1 MTTVSLREQK
11 YLQARA
17 RIEREAVALF
27 TIHGIDGVTVDQIAA
42 AADVGKGTI
51 YNHFAAKEDIV
62 ASFLIRLD
70 RQALSEFPGIA
81 VSAATPAE
89 ALIEAAWSLLAAKAD
104 HQGFVR
110 AFLSRLFIA
119 DGLTAN
125 LAEFQQ
131 TMDAALGAFFRT
143 LQARDDCDGD
153 ADVETLI
160 LTFKTLHLGL
170 SALWAMEGPPFTTAR
185 RMTEIEMTLFA
196 KGLTSCPSSPI

>member
-1 MTTVSLREQK
+1 M
-11 YLQARA
+11 
-17 RIEREAVALF
+17 ALF
-27 TIHGIDGVTVDQIAA
+27 TVHGIDGVTVDQIAA

-62 ASFLIRLD
+62 ASFLIQLD
-70 RQALSEFPGIA
+70 RQALSEFPRIA
-81 VSAATPAE
+81 VAAATPAD

-104 HQGFVR
+104 HQG
-110 AFLSRLFIA
+110 LSRLFIA

-131 TMDAALGAFFRT
+131 TMDDALTAFFVA
-143 LQARDDCDGD
+143 LQARDDCEGG
-153 ADVETLI
+153 AEIETLI

-170 SALWAMEGPPFTTAR
+170 SALWAMEGPPFATAR

-196 KGLTSCPSSPI
+196 NGLTSCPSSPI

>member
-1 MTTVSLREQK
+1 MTAVTLRERK
-11 YLQARA
+11 YRQARA

-27 TIHGIDGVTVDQIAA
+27 TIHGIDRVTVDQIAV

-70 RQALSEFPGIA
+70 RQALSDFPRIA

-110 AFLSRLFIA
+110 AFLTRLFIA

-131 TMDAALGAFFRT
+131 TMDAALGDFFRA
-143 LQARDDCDGD
+143 LLARDDCDGE
-153 ADVETLI
+153 ADIETLI
-160 LTFKTLHLGL
+160 LTFKVMHMGL
-170 SALWAMEGPPFTTAR
+170 SSLWAMEGPPFVTAR
-185 RMTEIEMTLFA
+185 RMTEIQMTLFA
-196 KGLTSCPSSPI
+196 KGLTPCPSSPI